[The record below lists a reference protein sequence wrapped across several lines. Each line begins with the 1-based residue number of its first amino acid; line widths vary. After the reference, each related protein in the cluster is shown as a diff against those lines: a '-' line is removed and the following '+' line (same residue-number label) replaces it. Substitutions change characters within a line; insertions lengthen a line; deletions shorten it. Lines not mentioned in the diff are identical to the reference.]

1 MPMRVC
7 AAQSLSAGGARL
19 RLRFMYL
26 VTMLDG
32 DQLAHLAR
40 TFLLAL
46 GLALLKGGSSAPN
59 PSLEGG
65 RDEFDKC

>member
-1 MPMRVC
+1 MRVC

-46 GLALLKGGSSAPN
+46 GLALLKGGAPLPTRHWKGDAMNSTSA
-59 PSLEGG
+59 
-65 RDEFDKC
+65 D